1 MFVQMCEAVALCHDV
16 GVSHRDIK
24 PENFI
29 CCDSQE
35 LSALPHDGEA
45 GFYDKRKVV
54 VKLTDFGLATSEE
67 RNTDVECGSRP
78 YMAFECRNNLGPDYA
93 PGPADIW
100 SLGIV
105 LINMLFHRQPWAD
118 PVQGDANFDDFLGS
132 PTEFL
137 LNKFTGIGREV
148 ATYLAERVFC
158 LHVEH
163 RVDARELGAW
173 AKDLPT
179 MIGGRKAVSALKAS
193 RLNDDSD
200 GREPLRFTKTA
211 YPPRDNQSQLTS
223 STLTK
228 SAPTPSGS
236 QEPSVREAE
245 QIMDEVQVST
255 PEQLVVEDE
264 EIVQAFTPCSPEQAD
279 ADADDHE
286 GSIRSASVG
295 KRKKR
300 GTRKGKAAQAA
311 ASAILAGLSTPPPGE
326 RDVLLAELA
335 EASQSLAREMSKTV
349 IQKEPEIDMFEFP
362 RLGEELPVIKSKTS
376 KLNSFLTSKNP
387 ELQALARKVQERE
400 GSRGNYSAPAQ
411 LQHGNSATSSMRSG
425 TSSMTSSGSQQ
436 GQTKSHHGS
445 TGQQRIMT
453 VETWRRPTD
462 ATTSLPSE
470 VSRGRDWRHADSAR
484 DERSPLSGG
493 VSRPASSTFTGS
505 SIYSGHSSNDS

>member
-35 LSALPHDGEA
+35 LSALPHDDVA
-45 GFYDKRKVV
+45 GFYDRRKVI

-105 LINMLFHRQPWAD
+105 LMNMLFHRQPWAD
-118 PVQGDANFDDFLGS
+118 PVQGDSNFDDFLAS

-158 LHVEH
+158 LHVEQ
-163 RVDARELGAW
+163 RVNARDLGAW
-173 AKDLPT
+173 AKDLPI
-179 MIGGRKAVSALKAS
+179 MIGGRKAVIALKAS
-193 RLNDDSD
+193 RLNDNSD

-211 YPPRDNQSQLTS
+211 FAPRDMHSQLTA

-228 SAPTPSGS
+228 SAPTSSPPTS
-236 QEPSVREAE
+236 QEPSSRDVLQPMEE
-245 QIMDEVQVST
+245 EYVVP
-255 PEQLVVEDE
+255 PEQSQGAGDAPLEVS
-264 EIVQAFTPCSPEQAD
+264 AFDSPEPAD
-279 ADADDHE
+279 IDDHE

-311 ASAILAGLSTPPPGE
+311 AAAILGGLPTPPSE

-349 IQKEPEIDMFEFP
+349 TQREPEIDMLEFP
-362 RLGEELPVIKSKTS
+362 RLGEAPPVRASKTS
-376 KLNSFLTSKNP
+376 KLNSFLKSKNP

-411 LQHGNSATSSMRSG
+411 LQQCESATSSTMSG
-425 TSSMTSSGSQQ
+425 TSSMTSSGSQH
-436 GQTKSHHGS
+436 GQTKSHNLPS
-445 TGQQRIMT
+445 GQNRIMA
-453 VETWRRPTD
+453 VDNWRRPTD

-470 VSRGRDWRHADSAR
+470 ASRGRDLKSGDPAR
-484 DERSPLSGG
+484 DERSPYSGG
-493 VSRPASSTFTGS
+493 ASRPASAFTGS
-505 SIYSGHSSNDS
+505 SIYSARSSNES